1 MLFRNSTSVFVFSS
15 GSPAFPTLSSSQGWD
30 SWISTAGLMTWSQ
43 HIQSP
48 FPCIEGKSY
57 FFTFFFFCHRERCK
71 YASVR
76 MCFMFPIDG
85 KDGHVFL
92 SMCSFDVVCRL
103 VLSPVLSWIWTRTKC
118 YWEINS
124 VLGGKSVATALAIAY
139 GCLFEK
145 HCPPAVIWGQSS
157 IFQVSQLHSHPHT
170 AGAAPGAALRCW
182 TCWDSRSCLTQRYLA
197 RQKSLCF
204 P

>member
-1 MLFRNSTSVFVFSS
+1 MLFLNSTCFSVFSS

-30 SWISTAGLMTWSQ
+30 CWISTAGLMTWSQ

-57 FFTFFFFCHRERCK
+57 FFTWQYCLTLFFCHRERCK
-71 YASVR
+71 YTSER
-76 MCFMFPIDG
+76 MFYVAHWWEGWTRFP
-85 KDGHVFL
+85 F
-92 SMCSFDVVCRL
+92 MCSFDAVCRL
-103 VLSPVLSWIWTRTKC
+103 VLSPVLSWIWTHTKC

-182 TCWDSRSCLTQRYLA
+182 SC
-197 RQKSLCF
+197 
-204 P
+204 